1 VLAGRAQAL
10 RHAYGRAIV
19 KSAHGGAVSAACH
32 LHTINEVKGR
42 LRMLSK
48 TRKLSPT
55 RIATGLVGVSALSL
69 AALGLTASGTQA
81 AERIKNDVKATIGLQ
96 EVPAPPAPAAPAA
109 EPELP
114 EPPEA
119 PEAAAGPHKIEKH
132 VYRYVHDEKKDG
144 KQVKKIV
151 IVRADGGKEEVDM
164 PDMDAIQASIPEVR
178 DGKCGKGKPTV
189 ENRDEGGKHVM
200 IICSDRIAMVTA
212 DAERMAMHGKRMGME
227 SARMAI
233 RMARR
238 SIESERNMSEAERA
252 KALAGLDQAMAE
264 IESDKNDKDED

>member
-1 VLAGRAQAL
+1 
-10 RHAYGRAIV
+10 
-19 KSAHGGAVSAACH
+19 
-32 LHTINEVKGR
+32 
-42 LRMLSK
+42 MLSK

-96 EVPAPPAPAAPAA
+96 DVPAPPAPAAPAA
-109 EPELP
+109 APELP

-132 VYRYVHDEKKDG
+132 VYRYTTDEKKDG

-164 PDMDAIQASIPEVR
+164 PDMEAMRASIPEVR
-178 DGKCGKGKPTV
+178 DGKCGKGTPTV
-189 ENRDEGGKHVM
+189 EHRDESGKHVM

-212 DAERMAMHGKRMGME
+212 DAQRMAMQSKRFGLE
-227 SARMAI
+227 SARMGI

-238 SIESERNMSEAERA
+238 SIENERSLSEAERT
-252 KALAGLDQAMAE
+252 KALAGLDRALE
-264 IESDKNDKDED
+264 ELEKSKDKDLDRDEDRND